1 MVSLRRT
8 VRFGARSYIIM
19 ESGLL
24 FRTLEPVK
32 GV

>member
-8 VRFGARSYIIM
+8 VRFGARSYIII

-24 FRTLEPVK
+24 FGHLNL
-32 GV
+32 